1 MNYSGGG
8 AEPAAAS
15 CRSQFRESLASY
27 PYSAAASHKGLLWA
41 AASCRSLVGNH
52 WCSLFA
58 PPPQAERLALG
69 LLPLGIEFFH
79 IMSVH
84 YHNVLICHA
93 CVKEE
98 EHTLNTENLLFSDG

>member
-8 AEPAAAS
+8 AEPALPIG
-15 CRSQFRESLASY
+15 ESLVFSLRTAV
-27 PYSAAASHKGLLWA
+27 ASHKGLLWA

-69 LLPLGIEFFH
+69 LLSYG
-79 IMSVH
+79 M
-84 YHNVLICHA
+84 VL
-93 CVKEE
+93 
-98 EHTLNTENLLFSDG
+98 

>member
-41 AASCRSLVGNH
+41 AASCRSQFRE
-52 WCSLFA
+52 SLA
-58 PPPQAERLALG
+58 SYYYSAVASHKG
-69 LLPLGIEFFH
+69 LLRAYFLSAWNFFT
-79 IMSVH
+79 
-84 YHNVLICHA
+84 Y
-93 CVKEE
+93 
-98 EHTLNTENLLFSDG
+98 